1 MKQKKRRIVLMLLM
15 SIVWMVSLAQNV
27 VKGNVKDTSGEPLI
41 GVTVSVVGSKTG
53 AVTDMEGNFSVITSS
68 QATLRFT
75 YVGYQTQDIAV
86 KGQKSI
92 FITMEEDKKLVD
104 EVVVVGYGSVKKSN
118 LTGALSTM
126 KMDDV
131 PQTATTSV
139 SKLLVGQVPG
149 LSIRQNSASPEGGY
163 DMVIRGSASI
173 SAGNEPLYVIDGFPG
188 ADINSVSPA
197 DIESV
202 EVLKDASATSTYG
215 ARAANGVILI
225 NTKKGK
231 EGKMNINFKSNVSVQ
246 TIANPYKMVGA
257 QDYMKLANDYFR
269 EEWLYNNKIAPYGNT
284 DPSTITSS
292 PRIAYTDDQV
302 ASAKDQTDWFDEI
315 SRTGV
320 INEEN
325 LSINGG
331 ASKVRY
337 LFSLGHFGQRGVIV
351 NSGMQKYM
359 GRLNLDID
367 LAKWLTTG
375 MAISGSQTNQDR
387 IQQPSSPSSEGVVKA
402 AMMFPAYLPVY
413 DEEGNYM
420 ENPNHPGAS
429 PVEWREV
436 ENKNHTMRLLITNYW
451 NVRLMKG
458 LDFRM
463 SWGVNSSTARATNY
477 YPTSHF
483 DGRAVKGKGSITE
496 SHKNDYLLDAT
507 LTYNKTIFGN
517 HNLKVMAGY
526 AYQKFSTEMLYG
538 YNDHFVSDVFGV
550 NNLQAG
556 GDLTKKVESSKSISK

>member
-53 AVTDMEGNFSVITSS
+53 AVTDMEGNFSVVTSS

-202 EVLKDASATSTYG
+202 EVLKDASATSIYG

-231 EGKMNINFKSNVSVQ
+231 
-246 TIANPYKMVGA
+246 P
-257 QDYMKLANDYFR
+257 
-269 EEWLYNNKIAPYGNT
+269 
-284 DPSTITSS
+284 
-292 PRIAYTDDQV
+292 
-302 ASAKDQTDWFDEI
+302 
-315 SRTGV
+315 
-320 INEEN
+320 
-325 LSINGG
+325 
-331 ASKVRY
+331 
-337 LFSLGHFGQRGVIV
+337 
-351 NSGMQKYM
+351 
-359 GRLNLDID
+359 
-367 LAKWLTTG
+367 
-375 MAISGSQTNQDR
+375 
-387 IQQPSSPSSEGVVKA
+387 
-402 AMMFPAYLPVY
+402 
-413 DEEGNYM
+413 
-420 ENPNHPGAS
+420 
-429 PVEWREV
+429 
-436 ENKNHTMRLLITNYW
+436 
-451 NVRLMKG
+451 
-458 LDFRM
+458 
-463 SWGVNSSTARATNY
+463 
-477 YPTSHF
+477 
-483 DGRAVKGKGSITE
+483 
-496 SHKNDYLLDAT
+496 
-507 LTYNKTIFGN
+507 
-517 HNLKVMAGY
+517 
-526 AYQKFSTEMLYG
+526 
-538 YNDHFVSDVFGV
+538 
-550 NNLQAG
+550 
-556 GDLTKKVESSKSISK
+556 

>member
-15 SIVWMVSLAQNV
+15 SLVWMVSLAQNV

-53 AVTDMEGNFSVITSS
+53 AVTDMEGNFSVVTSS

-202 EVLKDASATSTYG
+202 EVLKDASATSIYG

-269 EEWLYNNKIAPYGNT
+269 EEWLYNNKIAPYGIT

-463 SWGVNSSTARATNY
+463 SWGGQFFHCPCHQLLS
-477 YPTSHF
+477 
-483 DGRAVKGKGSITE
+483 DIT
-496 SHKNDYLLDAT
+496 
-507 LTYNKTIFGN
+507 F
-517 HNLKVMAGY
+517 
-526 AYQKFSTEMLYG
+526 
-538 YNDHFVSDVFGV
+538 
-550 NNLQAG
+550 
-556 GDLTKKVESSKSISK
+556 